1 LWGHDPKFVRFI
13 KHKKL
18 FALCAFVINL
28 LVINVKGGNTLVENS
43 FPVNTRIHGFA
54 RSANGVRDRR
64 RVRRKRDS
72 REMMMKRTTS
82 FRNEASVEIL
92 IGVVLVNSTENTAG
106 WHDKVTHVHGVPT
119 TRLTRP

>member
-1 LWGHDPKFVRFI
+1 LWRHDSKFIGFI

-18 FALCAFVINL
+18 FTLCAFIIDL
-28 LVINVKGGNTLVENS
+28 LVINVKGGNTLIENS
-43 FPVNTRIHGFA
+43 FPVNTGIHGFA
-54 RSANGVRDRR
+54 RSANGVRDGR

-92 IGVVLVNSTENTAG
+92 IGVVLVNSTEDTTG
-106 WHDKVTHVHGVPT
+106 WHDEVTHVHGVPT
-119 TRLTRP
+119 TRSTRP